1 YEPCG
6 HGTYRPPADAVALW
20 AADVRGY
27 YCRHSAPRGC
37 RRPVAGLPL
46 GGHSVGP
53 AVGSGLCPVSAP
65 LCTRAGSPAP
75 RWPSRLKARDMHISL
90 FTDYALRV
98 LMYLALNPTQQVTI
112 REIADSY
119 GISKNHL
126 MKVVQDLNN
135 KGYLKATRGKNGGL
149 RLRGEPEAI
158 NLGT

>member
-1 YEPCG
+1 
-6 HGTYRPPADAVALW
+6 
-20 AADVRGY
+20 
-27 YCRHSAPRGC
+27 
-37 RRPVAGLPL
+37 
-46 GGHSVGP
+46 
-53 AVGSGLCPVSAP
+53 
-65 LCTRAGSPAP
+65 
-75 RWPSRLKARDMHISL
+75 MHITL

-158 NLGT
+158 NLGALVRTTEQDLTLVECFGSDGQCVITPACQLKRVLAEALETFFHTLDGYTLADLLPSGNITTMRDLLQIQPERYP